1 MTRTELVGRRDRTL
15 FAAAAILATCSPLL
29 AQPASLA
36 NARFQ
41 RKNAAAGLEKAFR
54 EAAAA
59 QPGPAWIAW
68 PVPAVGRPHMCCY
81 RSTDEI
87 SSSPC
92 SGRCELENEMRN
104 VSFVDSD
111 DGDCWDRTGSTTMLV
126 FLRVERQ
133 EPERL
138 RTFTLDCT
146 IDAGGLPVVWLDD
159 VKPAESVAL
168 LDSFVGKDSLS
179 WKKRSKGS
187 EPALS
192 AIAMHDDPAAD
203 TVLERLSTPSNPE
216 SVRKHVI
223 FWLGNARGKRGY
235 EVLANL
241 ARRDESDAIRK
252 SVTFGLSQSKVP
264 EAMDALLG
272 MARHDPS
279 ATVRGQALFWLAQKA
294 GKKAAGAIQDAIRD
308 DPEAE
313 VRKKA
318 VFALTQMP
326 DNEGVPLLIKV
337 ARTNRDPEVRKQAV
351 FWLGQSKDPR
361 ALDFIEE
368 VLKK

>member
-1 MTRTELVGRRDRTL
+1 MSARDRALLT
-15 FAAAAILATCSPLL
+15 AVVILAACSPLL
-29 AQPASLA
+29 GQSASLA

-41 RKNAAAGLEKAFR
+41 RKDAAAGLEKAFR
-54 EAAAA
+54 DAAAA
-59 QPGPAWIAW
+59 QSGPAWIAW

-87 SSSPC
+87 SSAPC
-92 SGRCELENEMRN
+92 SGRCDLENEGRN

-111 DGDCWDRTGSTTMLV
+111 DGDCRDRTGSSTMLV

-138 RTFTLDCT
+138 RTFSLDCT

-159 VKPAESVAL
+159 VKPAESVAF
-168 LDSFVGKDSLS
+168 LDSLIGNESLS
-179 WKKRSKGS
+179 QKKRSKGS

-203 TVLERLSTPSNPE
+203 AVLERRSAPSNPE
-216 SVRKHVI
+216 SLRKHAI
-223 FWLGNARGKRGY
+223 FWLGSARGRRGY

-241 ARRDESDAIRK
+241 ARHDESDAIRK
-252 SVTFGLSQSKVP
+252 SVTFGLSQSKIP
-264 EAMDALLG
+264 EATNTLLG
-272 MARHDPS
+272 MARRDASP
-279 ATVRGQALFWLAQKA
+279 TVRGQALFWLAQKA

-308 DPEAE
+308 DPETD
-313 VRKKA
+313 VKKKA

-326 DNEGVPLLIKV
+326 DNEGIPLLIEV
-337 ARTNRDPEVRKQAV
+337 ARTNRNPEVRRQAV

-361 ALDFIEE
+361 AFDFIEE